1 MYDDIN
7 YSLKFMIRYHEG
19 RKEWKLSK
27 RACTERECYSYIG
40 TWGVYVLVSIQK
52 GKLSYSIGRG
62 LGDRTIIYS

>member
-1 MYDDIN
+1 M
-7 YSLKFMIRYHEG
+7 KG
-19 RKEWKLSK
+19 GKEWKLSK

-40 TWGVYVLVSIQK
+40 TWGVYVLVSTQK